1 MRFYCPCVFIFHRK
15 SGLQIVLAVRR
26 TGDADYSDWAEQGGF
41 MKLQTRIMVGFFM
54 IILVPLLLFAATL
67 HGMREA
73 QIREEKKAETAE
85 TVSAEHDY
93 GYGITIA
100 DSETGQDGI
109 QIMTKDLFVSALVIL
124 VFTSLSVGLWI
135 YRSIAT
141 PLVKL
146 RKATRNIKDGN
157 LDFVLD
163 VEGTD
168 EFSELCRDFEEMR
181 RRLKESAEEKI
192 ILDKENKELISNI
205 SHDLKTPI
213 TAVKGYVEG
222 IMDGVADTPEKM
234 DRYVRT
240 IYNKTNEM
248 DHLINELTFY
258 SKIDTN
264 RIPYT
269 FSKLNVEDYF
279 SDCAEEIGL
288 ELETRGIQLCYA
300 NYVDRSVQV
309 IADGEQIRRV
319 IHNII
324 GNAIKYMDKVK
335 GVIQIRVKDV
345 GDFVQV
351 EIEDNG
357 KGIASKDLAYIFD
370 RFYRTDVS
378 RNSSKGGS
386 GIGLSIVKKIME
398 DHGGKVWATSREG
411 IGTIMYF
418 VLRKYQEVPMK

>member
-1 MRFYCPCVFIFHRK
+1 
-15 SGLQIVLAVRR
+15 
-26 TGDADYSDWAEQGGF
+26 
-41 MKLQTRIMVGFFM
+41 MKLKTRIILGFTM
-54 IILVPLLLFAATL
+54 IILIPLLLFAATL
-67 HGMREA
+67 YGFSQSQYQKTQVTTESG
-73 QIREEKKAETAE
+73 E
-85 TVSAEHDY
+85 TVYDIS
-93 GYGITIA
+93 ITDSA
-100 DSETGQDGI
+100 DSQGRVRV
-109 QIMTKDLFVSALVIL
+109 MAKDLFISAFVILISVALV
-124 VFTSLSVGLWI
+124 VGLWV
-135 YRSIAT
+135 YRSIAV

-146 RKATRNIKDGN
+146 KKATQNIKEGN

-163 VEGTD
+163 VEGND
-168 EFSELCRDFEEMR
+168 EFSELCQDFEEMR
-181 RRLKESAEEKI
+181 RRLKESTEEKSLI
-192 ILDKENKELISNI
+192 EKENRELISNI

-279 SDCAEEIGL
+279 ADCAEEVGL
-288 ELETRGIQLCYA
+288 ELETRGIELVYA
-300 NYVDRSVQV
+300 NYVEKDVMV

-319 IHNII
+319 IHNVIS
-324 GNAIKYMDKVK
+324 NAIKYMDKPK
-335 GVIQIRVKDV
+335 GIIQIRIKDV
-345 GDFVQV
+345 GDFIQI

-357 KGIASKDLAYIFD
+357 KGIGPKDLPYIFD

-386 GIGLSIVKKIME
+386 GIGLSIVKKILE
-398 DHGGKVWATSREG
+398 DHGGKVWATSRLG

-418 VLRKYQEVPMK
+418 VLRKYQEVPME

>member
-1 MRFYCPCVFIFHRK
+1 MKLKNRI
-15 SGLQIVLAVRR
+15 IV
-26 TGDADYSDWAEQGGF
+26 GF
-41 MKLQTRIMVGFFM
+41 MM
-54 IILVPLLLFAATL
+54 IILMPMLLLAATL
-67 HGMREA
+67 FGISEA
-73 QIREEKKAETAE
+73 QHRNSSGSD
-85 TVSAEHDY
+85 TVQESAYD
-93 GYGITIA
+93 ITIA
-100 DSETGQDGI
+100 DTGSSQTSI
-109 QIMTKDLFVSALVIL
+109 QIMTKDLFFTALVIL
-124 VFTSLSVGLWI
+124 IFTSVSIGLWI
-135 YRSIAT
+135 YRSVAA

-146 RKATRNIKDGN
+146 RKATQNIKEGN
-157 LDFVLD
+157 LDFVLEVD
-163 VEGTD
+163 GTD
-168 EFSELCRDFEEMR
+168 EFAELCRDFEEMR
-181 RRLKESAEEKI
+181 RRLKESAEEKVL
-192 ILDKENKELISNI
+192 LDKENKELISNI

-269 FSKLNVEDYF
+269 FSKLNVDDYF
-279 SDCAEEIGL
+279 SDCAEEVGL
-288 ELETRGIQLCYA
+288 ELETRGIQLYYA
-300 NYVDRSVQV
+300 NYVEKDGLV

-324 GNAIKYMDKVK
+324 SNAIKYMDKPK

-345 GDFVQV
+345 GDFIQV

-357 KGIASKDLAYIFD
+357 KGIASKDLTYIFD

-386 GIGLSIVKKIME
+386 GIGLSIVRKILE

>member
-1 MRFYCPCVFIFHRK
+1 
-15 SGLQIVLAVRR
+15 
-26 TGDADYSDWAEQGGF
+26 
-41 MKLQTRIMVGFFM
+41 MKLKTRIILGFTM
-54 IILVPLLLFAATL
+54 IILMPLLLFAATL
-67 HGMREA
+67 YGFSQSQYQKTQVTTESG
-73 QIREEKKAETAE
+73 E
-85 TVSAEHDY
+85 TVYDIS
-93 GYGITIA
+93 ITDSA
-100 DSETGQDGI
+100 DSQGRVRV
-109 QIMTKDLFVSALVIL
+109 MAKDLFISAFVILISVALV
-124 VFTSLSVGLWI
+124 VGLWV
-135 YRSIAT
+135 YRSIAVQ
-141 PLVKL
+141 LVKL
-146 RKATRNIKDGN
+146 KKATQNIKEGN

-163 VEGTD
+163 VEGND
-168 EFSELCRDFEEMR
+168 EFSELCQDFEEMR
-181 RRLKESAEEKI
+181 RRLKESTEEKSLI
-192 ILDKENKELISNI
+192 EKENRELISNI

-279 SDCAEEIGL
+279 ADCAEEVGL
-288 ELETRGIQLCYA
+288 ELETRGIELVYA
-300 NYVDRSVQV
+300 NYVEKDVMV

-319 IHNII
+319 IHNVIS
-324 GNAIKYMDKVK
+324 NAIKYMDKPK
-335 GVIQIRVKDV
+335 GIIQIRIKDV
-345 GDFVQV
+345 GDFIQI

-357 KGIASKDLAYIFD
+357 KGIGPKDLPYIFD

-386 GIGLSIVKKIME
+386 GIGLSIVKKILE
-398 DHGGKVWATSREG
+398 DHGGKVWATSRLG

-418 VLRKYQEVPMK
+418 VLRKYQEVPME

>member
-1 MRFYCPCVFIFHRK
+1 
-15 SGLQIVLAVRR
+15 
-26 TGDADYSDWAEQGGF
+26 
-41 MKLQTRIMVGFFM
+41 MKLKTRIIVGFAM
-54 IILVPLLLFAATL
+54 IILVPLLLFSASLYGLSHTKL
-67 HGMREA
+67 A
-73 QIREEKKAETAE
+73 QHNSDSSEIVYDISMG
-85 TVSAEHDY
+85 VSANSK
-93 GYGITIA
+93 TQVKLIA
-100 DSETGQDGI
+100 
-109 QIMTKDLFVSALVIL
+109 KDLLFTATVIL
-124 VFTSLSVGLWI
+124 VFTALSIGLWI

-146 RKATRNIKDGN
+146 KKATQNIKEGN

-163 VEGTD
+163 VEGND
-168 EFSELCRDFEEMR
+168 EFSELCQDFEEMR
-181 RRLKESAEEKI
+181 KRLKESAEEKI

-234 DRYVRT
+234 DRYVKT

-279 SDCAEEIGL
+279 GDCAEEVGL
-288 ELETRGIQLCYA
+288 ELETRGIELVYA
-300 NYVDRSVQV
+300 NYVESGVQV

-319 IHNII
+319 IHNLIS
-324 GNAIKYMDKVK
+324 NAIKYMDKPK
-335 GVIQIRVKDV
+335 GIIQIRIKDV
-345 GDFVQV
+345 GDFIQV

-357 KGIASKDLAYIFD
+357 KGIAAKDIVYIFD

-386 GIGLSIVKKIME
+386 GIGLSIVKKILE
-398 DHGGKVWATSREG
+398 DHGGKVWATSRLG

>member
-1 MRFYCPCVFIFHRK
+1 
-15 SGLQIVLAVRR
+15 
-26 TGDADYSDWAEQGGF
+26 
-41 MKLQTRIMVGFFM
+41 MKLKTRIIVGFVA
-54 IILVPLLLFAATL
+54 IILLPLLLFSASLYGFSQTQAKHVQESSSQASDSNQMIYDISLAQSSSSQVKLMAKDMILTAT
-67 HGMREA
+67 
-73 QIREEKKAETAE
+73 I
-85 TVSAEHDY
+85 
-93 GYGITIA
+93 
-100 DSETGQDGI
+100 
-109 QIMTKDLFVSALVIL
+109 IL
-124 VFTSLSVGLWI
+124 VFTALSVGLWI
-135 YRSIAT
+135 YRSIAV

-146 RKATRNIKDGN
+146 KKATQNIKEGN
-157 LDFVLD
+157 LDFVLE
-163 VEGTD
+163 VEGKD
-168 EFSELCRDFEEMR
+168 EFSQLCQDFEEMR
-181 RRLKESAEEKI
+181 KRLKESTEEKI
-192 ILDKENKELISNI
+192 LMDKENKELISNI

-279 SDCAEEIGL
+279 SDCAEELGL
-288 ELETRGIQLCYA
+288 EMETRGIELVYA
-300 NYVDRSVQV
+300 NYVEKDVQV

-319 IHNII
+319 IHNIVS
-324 GNAIKYMDKVK
+324 NAIKYMEKPK
-335 GVIQIRVKDV
+335 GIIQLRVKDV
-345 GDFVQV
+345 GDFIQV

-357 KGIASKDLAYIFD
+357 KGIAAKDLPYIFD

-378 RNSSKGGS
+378 RNSSKGGN

-398 DHGGKVWATSREG
+398 DHGGKVWATSRLG

-418 VLRKYQEVPMK
+418 VLRKYQEVPMNE

>member
-1 MRFYCPCVFIFHRK
+1 
-15 SGLQIVLAVRR
+15 
-26 TGDADYSDWAEQGGF
+26 
-41 MKLQTRIMVGFFM
+41 MKLKTRIIVGFVA
-54 IILVPLLLFAATL
+54 IILLPLLLFSASLYGFSQTQARYVQESSSQASDSSQMVYDISLAQSSSNQVKLMAKDMILTAT
-67 HGMREA
+67 
-73 QIREEKKAETAE
+73 I
-85 TVSAEHDY
+85 
-93 GYGITIA
+93 
-100 DSETGQDGI
+100 
-109 QIMTKDLFVSALVIL
+109 IL
-124 VFTSLSVGLWI
+124 VFTALSVGLWI
-135 YRSIAT
+135 YRSIAV

-146 RKATRNIKDGN
+146 KKATKNIKEGN
-157 LDFVLD
+157 LDFVLE
-163 VEGTD
+163 VEGND
-168 EFSELCRDFEEMR
+168 EFSQLCQDFEEMR
-181 RRLKESAEEKI
+181 KRLKESTEEKI
-192 ILDKENKELISNI
+192 LMDKENKELISNI

-279 SDCAEEIGL
+279 SDCAEELGL
-288 ELETRGIQLCYA
+288 EMETRGIELVYA
-300 NYVDRSVQV
+300 NYVEKDVQV

-319 IHNII
+319 IHNIVS
-324 GNAIKYMDKVK
+324 NAIKYMEKPR
-335 GVIQIRVKDV
+335 GIIQLRVKDV
-345 GDFVQV
+345 GDFIQV

-357 KGIASKDLAYIFD
+357 KGIAAKDLPYIFD

-398 DHGGKVWATSREG
+398 DHGGKVWATSRLG

-418 VLRKYQEVPMK
+418 VLRKYQEVPLNE

>member
-1 MRFYCPCVFIFHRK
+1 MKLKNRI
-15 SGLQIVLAVRR
+15 IV
-26 TGDADYSDWAEQGGF
+26 GF
-41 MKLQTRIMVGFFM
+41 MMV
-54 IILVPLLLFAATL
+54 ILVPLLLFAAALFGISETQ
-67 HGMREA
+67 HRNAANNESA
-73 QIREEKKAETAE
+73 QET
-85 TVSAEHDY
+85 SYD
-93 GYGITIA
+93 ITIS
-100 DSETGQDGI
+100 DTGSSQARI
-109 QIMTKDLFVSALVIL
+109 QIMTKDLFFTAFIIL
-124 VFTSLSVGLWI
+124 IFTGVSVGLWI
-135 YRSIAT
+135 YRSVAA

-146 RKATRNIKDGN
+146 RKATQNIKEGN

-192 ILDKENKELISNI
+192 AMDKENKELISNI

-222 IMDGVADTPEKM
+222 IMDGVADTPEKQE
-234 DRYVRT
+234 RYIRT
-240 IYNKTNEM
+240 IYNKANEM
-248 DHLINELTFY
+248 DRLLNELTLY

-264 RIPYT
+264 RIPYN
-269 FSKLNVEDYF
+269 FKKINVSDYF
-279 SDCAEEIGL
+279 NDCIEEIGL
-288 ELETRGIQLCYA
+288 DLETRGIGLTYFNYA
-300 NYVDRSVQV
+300 DEDIVI
-309 IADGEQIRRV
+309 IADPEQLMRV
-319 IHNII
+319 VNNIVT
-324 GNAIKYMDKVK
+324 NAIKYMDKAK

-418 VLRKYQEVPMK
+418 VLRKYQEVPMT

>member
-1 MRFYCPCVFIFHRK
+1 
-15 SGLQIVLAVRR
+15 
-26 TGDADYSDWAEQGGF
+26 
-41 MKLQTRIMVGFFM
+41 MKLKTRIIVGFVA
-54 IILVPLLLFAATL
+54 IILLPLLLFSASLYGFSQTQAKHVQESSSQASDSNQMIYDISLAQSSSSQVKLMAKDMILTAT
-67 HGMREA
+67 
-73 QIREEKKAETAE
+73 I
-85 TVSAEHDY
+85 
-93 GYGITIA
+93 
-100 DSETGQDGI
+100 
-109 QIMTKDLFVSALVIL
+109 IL
-124 VFTSLSVGLWI
+124 VFTALSVGLWI
-135 YRSIAT
+135 YRSISV

-146 RKATRNIKDGN
+146 KKATQNIKEGN
-157 LDFVLD
+157 LDFVLE
-163 VEGTD
+163 VEGKD
-168 EFSELCRDFEEMR
+168 EFSQLCQDFEEMR
-181 RRLKESAEEKI
+181 KRLKESTEEKI
-192 ILDKENKELISNI
+192 LMDKENKELISNI

-279 SDCAEEIGL
+279 SDCAEELGL
-288 ELETRGIQLCYA
+288 EMETRGIELVYA
-300 NYVDRSVQV
+300 NYVEKDVQV

-319 IHNII
+319 IHNIVS
-324 GNAIKYMDKVK
+324 NAIKYMEKPK
-335 GVIQIRVKDV
+335 GIIQLRVKDV
-345 GDFVQV
+345 GDFIQV

-357 KGIASKDLAYIFD
+357 KGIAAKDLPYIFD

-398 DHGGKVWATSREG
+398 DHGGKVWATSRLG

-418 VLRKYQEVPMK
+418 VLRKYQEVPMNE

>member
-1 MRFYCPCVFIFHRK
+1 
-15 SGLQIVLAVRR
+15 
-26 TGDADYSDWAEQGGF
+26 
-41 MKLQTRIMVGFFM
+41 MKLKTRIILGFTM
-54 IILVPLLLFAATL
+54 IILMPLLLFAATL
-67 HGMREA
+67 YGFSQSQA
-73 QIREEKKAETAE
+73 QKAQAVTESDG
-85 TVSAEHDY
+85 TVYDIS
-93 GYGITIA
+93 ITDSA
-100 DSETGQDGI
+100 DSQGRVHV
-109 QIMTKDLFVSALVIL
+109 MAKDLFISAFVILISVALV
-124 VFTSLSVGLWI
+124 VGLWV
-135 YRSIAT
+135 YRSIAV

-146 RKATRNIKDGN
+146 KKATQNIKEGN

-163 VEGTD
+163 VEGKD
-168 EFSELCRDFEEMR
+168 EFSELCQDFEEMR
-181 RRLKESAEEKI
+181 RRLKESTEEKS
-192 ILDKENKELISNI
+192 LMEKENRELISNI

-279 SDCAEEIGL
+279 ADCSEEVGL
-288 ELETRGIQLCYA
+288 ELETRGIELVYA
-300 NYVDRSVQV
+300 NYVEKDVMV

-319 IHNII
+319 ILNII
-324 GNAIKYMDKVK
+324 SNAIKYMDKPK
-335 GVIQIRVKDV
+335 GIIQIRIKDV
-345 GDFVQV
+345 GDFIQI

-357 KGIASKDLAYIFD
+357 KGIGPKDLPYIFD

-386 GIGLSIVKKIME
+386 GIGLSIVKKILE
-398 DHGGKVWATSREG
+398 DHGGKVWATSRLG

>member
-1 MRFYCPCVFIFHRK
+1 
-15 SGLQIVLAVRR
+15 
-26 TGDADYSDWAEQGGF
+26 
-41 MKLQTRIMVGFFM
+41 MKLKTRIIVGFVA
-54 IILVPLLLFAATL
+54 IILLPLLLF
-67 HGMREA
+67 
-73 QIREEKKAETAE
+73 
-85 TVSAEHDY
+85 SASLY
-93 GYGITIA
+93 GFSQTQA
-100 DSETGQDGI
+100 RHMQQSSSVDSEQDESSNGMVYDI
-109 QIMTKDLFVSALVIL
+109 SLAQSSSSQVKLMAKDMILTATIIL
-124 VFTSLSVGLWI
+124 VFTALSVGLWI
-135 YRSIAT
+135 YRSIAI
-141 PLVKL
+141 PMVKL
-146 RKATRNIKDGN
+146 KKATQNIKEGN
-157 LDFVLD
+157 LDFVLE
-163 VEGTD
+163 VEGKD
-168 EFSELCRDFEEMR
+168 EFAQLCQDFEEMR
-181 RRLKESAEEKI
+181 KRLKESTEEKI
-192 ILDKENKELISNI
+192 LMDKENKELISNI

-279 SDCAEEIGL
+279 SDCAEELGL
-288 ELETRGIQLCYA
+288 EMETRGIELVYA
-300 NYVDRSVQV
+300 NYVEKDVQV

-319 IHNII
+319 IHNIVS
-324 GNAIKYMDKVK
+324 NAIKYMEKPR
-335 GVIQIRVKDV
+335 GIIQLRVKDV
-345 GDFVQV
+345 GDFIQV

-357 KGIASKDLAYIFD
+357 KGIAAKDLPYIFD

-398 DHGGKVWATSREG
+398 DHGGKVWATSRLG

-418 VLRKYQEVPMK
+418 VLRKYQEVPVNE

>member
-1 MRFYCPCVFIFHRK
+1 
-15 SGLQIVLAVRR
+15 
-26 TGDADYSDWAEQGGF
+26 
-41 MKLQTRIMVGFFM
+41 MKLKTRIVIGFGM
-54 IILVPLLLFAATL
+54 SILVPLLLFSATL
-67 HGMREA
+67 YGLSHTKLA
-73 QIREEKKAETAE
+73 QQVKDSTEVVYDISVGESANSQTQVRLIAKDVLFTA
-85 TVSAEHDY
+85 T
-93 GYGITIA
+93 
-100 DSETGQDGI
+100 
-109 QIMTKDLFVSALVIL
+109 VIL
-124 VFTSLSVGLWI
+124 VFTALSIGLWI

-146 RKATRNIKDGN
+146 KKATQNIKEGN
-157 LDFVLD
+157 LDFVLE
-163 VEGTD
+163 VEGDD

-181 RRLKESAEEKI
+181 KRLKESAEEKVL
-192 ILDKENKELISNI
+192 LDKENKELISNI

-234 DRYVRT
+234 DRYVKT

-279 SDCAEEIGL
+279 SDCAEEVGL
-288 ELETRGIQLCYA
+288 ELETRGIELVYA
-300 NYVDRSVQV
+300 NYVESGVQV

-324 GNAIKYMDKVK
+324 SNAIKYMDKPK
-335 GVIQIRVKDV
+335 GIIQIRVKDV
-345 GDFVQV
+345 GDFIQV

-357 KGIASKDLAYIFD
+357 KGIAAKDLPSIFD

-386 GIGLSIVKKIME
+386 GIGLSIVKKILE
-398 DHGGKVWATSREG
+398 DHGGKVWATSRLG

-418 VLRKYQEVPMK
+418 VLRKYQEVPMNE

>member
-1 MRFYCPCVFIFHRK
+1 
-15 SGLQIVLAVRR
+15 
-26 TGDADYSDWAEQGGF
+26 
-41 MKLQTRIMVGFFM
+41 MKLKARIIVGFTM
-54 IILVPLLLFAATL
+54 IILVPLLLFAAAL
-67 HGMREA
+67 YGFRET
-73 QIREEKKAETAE
+73 QSKQTVTQTETDSDGE
-85 TVSAEHDY
+85 VYD
-93 GYGITIA
+93 IA
-100 DSETGQDGI
+100 ISQSDEGHARI
-109 QIMTKDLFVSALVIL
+109 HLMTKDLFLSAFIIL
-124 VFTSLSVGLWI
+124 IFTALAIGLWL

-146 RKATRNIKDGN
+146 KKATQNIKEGN

-163 VEGTD
+163 VEGND
-168 EFSELCRDFEEMR
+168 EFSQLCQDFEEMR
-181 RRLKESAEEKI
+181 RRLKESTEEKNLI
-192 ILDKENKELISNI
+192 EKENKELISNI

-279 SDCAEEIGL
+279 SDCAEEVGL
-288 ELETRGIQLCYA
+288 ELETKGIELVYA
-300 NYVDRSVQV
+300 NYVENDVVV

-324 GNAIKYMDKVK
+324 GNAIKYMDKK
-335 GVIQIRVKDV
+335 RGIIQIRVKDV
-345 GDFVQV
+345 GDFIQV

-357 KGIASKDLAYIFD
+357 KGIGAKDLPYIFD
-370 RFYRTDVS
+370 RFYRTDIS

-386 GIGLSIVKKIME
+386 GIGLSIVKKILE

-418 VLRKYQEVPMK
+418 VLRKYQEVPMKCVRY

>member
-1 MRFYCPCVFIFHRK
+1 
-15 SGLQIVLAVRR
+15 
-26 TGDADYSDWAEQGGF
+26 
-41 MKLQTRIMVGFFM
+41 MKLKARIIVGFTM
-54 IILVPLLLFAATL
+54 IILVPLLLFAAAL
-67 HGMREA
+67 YGFRET
-73 QIREEKKAETAE
+73 QSKQTVTQTETDSDGE
-85 TVSAEHDY
+85 VYD
-93 GYGITIA
+93 IA
-100 DSETGQDGI
+100 ISQSDEGHARI
-109 QIMTKDLFVSALVIL
+109 HLMTKDLFLSAFIIL
-124 VFTSLSVGLWI
+124 IFTALAIGLWL

-146 RKATRNIKDGN
+146 KKATQNIKEGN

-163 VEGTD
+163 VEGND
-168 EFSELCRDFEEMR
+168 EFSQLCQDFEEMR
-181 RRLKESAEEKI
+181 RRLKESTEEKNLI
-192 ILDKENKELISNI
+192 EKENKELIINI

-279 SDCAEEIGL
+279 SDCAEEVGL
-288 ELETRGIQLCYA
+288 ELETKGIELVYA
-300 NYVDRSVQV
+300 NYVENDVVV

-324 GNAIKYMDKVK
+324 GNAIKYMDKK
-335 GVIQIRVKDV
+335 RGIIQIRVKDV
-345 GDFVQV
+345 GDFIQV

-357 KGIASKDLAYIFD
+357 KGIGAKDLPYIFD
-370 RFYRTDVS
+370 RFYRTDIS

-386 GIGLSIVKKIME
+386 GIGLSIVKKILE